1 MALSTYFLVYIKGW
15 QTMPQASFIEKVC
28 PPCSILMNL
37 ALLYL
42 FAYCKQLQIIPE
54 PKWGVGR
61 RDRERQRQTDRQ
73 TERQKIKSQM
83 CPSWSY

>member
-15 QTMPQASFIEKVC
+15 LTVPQASFIEKVC

-42 FAYCKQLQIIPE
+42 FTYCKQLQIILE
-54 PKWGVGR
+54 PSGG
-61 RDRERQRQTDRQ
+61 
-73 TERQKIKSQM
+73 
-83 CPSWSY
+83 